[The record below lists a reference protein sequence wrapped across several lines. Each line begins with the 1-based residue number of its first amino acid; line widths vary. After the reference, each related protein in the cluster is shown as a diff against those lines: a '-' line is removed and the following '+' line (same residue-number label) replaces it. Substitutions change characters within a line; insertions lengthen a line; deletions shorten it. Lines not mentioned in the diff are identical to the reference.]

1 MKRKSKYLQG
11 FWAMLCSVMAEY
23 SSDITDAARDLPR
36 KKNTK
41 DSIGYISQSDK
52 VINEKVG
59 KHRCAIFAA
68 LTSETFVHQFPQ
80 MKEVMEL
87 PHSEMEKT
95 VIFMIGIGL
104 NPYDVSK
111 MLITDKRTIITIKS
125 RRKEDIQ
132 KIFH

>member
-1 MKRKSKYLQG
+1 
-11 FWAMLCSVMAEY
+11 
-23 SSDITDAARDLPR
+23 
-36 KKNTK
+36 
-41 DSIGYISQSDK
+41 
-52 VINEKVG
+52 
-59 KHRCAIFAA
+59 
-68 LTSETFVHQFPQ
+68 